1 MFFNITNFGFYDPE
15 DEPYY
20 GEHWPDD
27 SKLIE
32 ISDSDYE
39 TFSGSPPRG
48 HKLGI
53 SDDGTLIWVE
63 IPGQVAENNASII
76 DSLMAGATAR
86 IAPLQDAV
94 DMNMATEEEA
104 ARLKTWKLYR
114 IQLSRVDTSATN
126 MELPTP
132 PEE

>member
-15 DEPYY
+15 DKPYY
-20 GEHWPDD
+20 GEHWPDN
-27 SKLIE
+27 SELIE

-39 TFSGSPPRG
+39 TFSGSPPQG

-53 SDDGTLIWVE
+53 SNNKTLIWVE
-63 IPGQVAENNASII
+63 IPGQIAENNAGIV
-76 DSLMAGATAR
+76 DSLMAVATAI
-86 IAPLQDAV
+86 IAPLQDAI
-94 DMNMATEEEA
+94 DMDMATEEET
-104 ARLKTWKLYR
+104 ARLRAWKIYR
-114 IQLSRVDTSATN
+114 IQLSRVDTSVTN